1 MESFFLFTL
10 IIKMAVTLII
20 AAINLQNYL
29 QELYYR
35 DVACIIYF
43 EATGGLPPSG
53 TNIKAAEFIQ

>member
-1 MESFFLFTL
+1 MV
-10 IIKMAVTLII
+10 VTLTI

-29 QELYYR
+29 EDLYYR
-35 DVACIIYF
+35 DVAAIYF